1 MALPFPRPSGSPEG
15 WWSLGPALILVE
27 TTMSKKVKAKTKT
40 KAKVKAI
47 PDGYYTA

>member
-1 MALPFPRPSGSPEG
+1 
-15 WWSLGPALILVE
+15 VE